1 MGVRL
6 SSTHIFNVAQWA
18 YVNPFKLLFE
28 TIGGSGYDIACAQA
42 EGPIFYQLKEK
53 MPSWSLVDFNPTFKE
68 NLYFVYLGMKKDS
81 AQGVKEYR
89 ARGHASK
96 DSINVINA
104 LTRAMASSSDL
115 HEFEE
120 LVFEHESFVSKYMS
134 LDPIKKNLFSD
145 FWGEVKSLGAWGG
158 DFALLQVKSHL
169 LSQKSILKV
178 NLATM

>member
-1 MGVRL
+1 
-6 SSTHIFNVAQWA
+6 
-18 YVNPFKLLFE
+18 
-28 TIGGSGYDIACAQA
+28 
-42 EGPIFYQLKEK
+42 
-53 MPSWSLVDFNPTFKE
+53 
-68 NLYFVYLGMKKDS
+68 MKKDS
-81 AQGVKEYR
+81 VRAKEYR

-158 DFALLQVKSHL
+158 DFALVTSEESSSVTKEYFKSKLGHDVIFSYKDIILERSPL
-169 LSQKSILKV
+169 LSKESSSQPINNEEILQ
-178 NLATM
+178 